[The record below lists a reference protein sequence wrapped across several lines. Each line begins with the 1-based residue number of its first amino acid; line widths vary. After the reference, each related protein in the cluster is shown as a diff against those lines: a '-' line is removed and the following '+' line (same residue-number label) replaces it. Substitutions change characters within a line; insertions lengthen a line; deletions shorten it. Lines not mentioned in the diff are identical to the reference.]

1 MVQATRDVAF
11 GSEGLHQQLRVWL
24 ICSTSTLQDQL
35 VSQCGMQLQVHLGKP
50 GLPCVVLVLD
60 LLTSQQLYLAHVS
73 CVIQ

>member
-11 GSEGLHQQLRVWL
+11 GSEGLHWQLRVWL
-24 ICSTSTLQDQL
+24 ICSTSTSQDQL
-35 VSQCGMQLQVHLGKP
+35 APQCGMQLQVHLGKP
-50 GLPCVVLVLD
+50 SLLHAVLVLD